1 MTTPN
6 TPKFPATYC
15 SQCGGEFGP
24 GESGYSH
31 CHDHGLTE
39 ADRIES
45 DMAIHRYKQSG
56 GPARDHQDRAV
67 KLELQWSEA
76 ARLGGMLS

>member
-1 MTTPN
+1 MQ
-6 TPKFPATYC
+6 KDHLVGGE
-15 SQCGGEFGP
+15 CGGVP
-24 GESGYSH
+24 V
-31 CHDHGLTE
+31 LATE

-56 GPARDHQDRAV
+56 GPARDNQARAE

>member
-6 TPKFPATYC
+6 TPMTAPVLA
-15 SQCGGEFGP
+15 
-24 GESGYSH
+24 
-31 CHDHGLTE
+31 TE

-56 GPARDHQDRAV
+56 GPARDNQARAV

-76 ARLGGMLS
+76 ARLGGGLS